1 MTIPELVRAL
11 DIENKNISAG
21 DFDEG
26 KRRYIARTVGEYKSA
41 EDISNVIIKRV
52 NGIPVTVS
60 DIAVVEFGFKA

>member
-26 KRRYIARTVGEYKSA
+26 KRRYITRTVGEYKSTA
-41 EDISNVIIKRV
+41 DVSDVIIKRV
-52 NGIPVTVS
+52 SYNFV
-60 DIAVVEFGFKA
+60 